1 MFYKVG
7 LKIYLLGDVMN
18 LTNTMSPQLFLYEK
32 IKPFGLPI
40 AILMLMVMM
49 VIPLPSILLDIFFT
63 TNILLSLLILMVAL
77 HTFRPLDF
85 SSFPT
90 VLLFATIL
98 RLGLNVASTR
108 IVLSAGHTGPDAAGK
123 VIEAFGEFVIAG
135 NYVVGIF
142 VFAILIIINL
152 VVITKGA
159 GRVSEVSARFTLD
172 AMPGKQ
178 MAIDADLNAGL
189 LTSEEAK
196 QRRDDVAKEADFY
209 GSMDGA
215 SKFVK
220 GDAVAGILILLI
232 NIIGGLIIGIAQH
245 DLPASVAAE
254 NYIILSVG
262 DGLVAQIP
270 SLLLAIATAI
280 IVTRVST
287 SQDLSQQIGSQI
299 GMKQA
304 WLPSAGVL
312 FLLGLIP
319 GMPNVLFLI
328 ASGLTF
334 FIWWRIKQKEDE
346 NNDGSDNINE
356 NGETV
361 VKEEK
366 DDDNSINLSEIADN
380 SAISM
385 QLGYGLIQM
394 VDDENDGP
402 LIARITGVRKQ
413 ISKELGFII
422 PPVRIRD
429 DLSLDANH
437 YRIRIGQEIVAED
450 KVFPQL
456 ILAIPGESAQ
466 TKIEGTDVKD
476 PSFGMEAT
484 WIERHQQ
491 AKAENLGYMVVEPE
505 SVIATHLNQVLSSQ
519 ANELLGQDDVQALL
533 DNLSKT
539 SPQLVSST
547 VPKLIPLNILTSVLK
562 LLLAERMPIS
572 DLRRILEVLASQNHK
587 NNSPLDIAESVRP
600 AISGLLIQQIAP
612 LNSPLPVITFSAE
625 LEQMIVNIAKQTGA
639 NGLIL
644 EASLIQKIVTAVNS
658 VMEKMQNENRKA
670 VMITAPVIRRD
681 LSHMLRQHIPNLDV
695 LSFTELPDN
704 KKIEVIANIGSEEQN
719 NN

>member
-1 MFYKVG
+1 
-7 LKIYLLGDVMN
+7 MN
-18 LTNTMSPQLFLYEK
+18 LTNTMSPQIFLYEK
-32 IKPFGLPI
+32 IKPFGLPL

-49 VIPLPSILLDIFFT
+49 VIPLPSVLLDIFFT
-63 TNILLSLLILMVAL
+63 TNILLSLLILMVSL

-108 IVLSAGHTGPDAAGK
+108 IVLSEGHTGPDAAGK

-189 LTSEEAK
+189 LTAEEAK
-196 QRRDDVAKEADFY
+196 QRREDISKEADFY

-220 GDAVAGILILLI
+220 GDAIAGILILLI

-245 DLPASVAAE
+245 DLPVSTAAE

-287 SQDLSQQIGSQI
+287 SQDLSEQIGSQI
-299 GMKQA
+299 GIKQA
-304 WLPSAGVL
+304 WLPSGGVL

-319 GMPNVLFLI
+319 GMPNMLFLT

-334 FIWWRIKQKEDE
+334 FIWWKIKQKDQNPNEE
-346 NNDGSDNINE
+346 NNILYNNSNIDSDGS
-356 NGETV
+356 
-361 VKEEK
+361 KK
-366 DDDNSINLSEIADN
+366 DDDNSIDLSEVADN

-402 LIARITGVRKQ
+402 LIGRITGVRKQ
-413 ISKELGFII
+413 ISKDLGFII

-429 DLSLDANH
+429 DLALEANH

-456 ILAIPGESAQ
+456 LLAIPGESAQ

-491 AKAENLGYMVVEPE
+491 ARAENLGYMVVEPD
-505 SVIATHLNQVLSSQ
+505 SVIATHLNQILSSQ
-519 ANELLGQDDVQALL
+519 ASELLGQDDVQALL

-547 VPKLIPLNILTSVLK
+547 VPKLIPLNIITSVLK
-562 LLLAERMPIS
+562 SLLAERMPIS
-572 DLRRILEVLASQNHK
+572 DLRRILEVLASQNNK
-587 NNSPLDIAESVRP
+587 NASPIDIAETVRP

-625 LEQMIVNIAKQTGA
+625 LEQMIVNIAKQTGE

-644 EASLIQKIVTAVNS
+644 EANLIQKIVTAINS

-681 LSHMLRQHIPNLDV
+681 LSHMLRQHIPSLDV

-704 KKIEVIANIGSEEQN
+704 KKIEVVANIGSEEQN
-719 NN
+719 KN

>member
-1 MFYKVG
+1 
-7 LKIYLLGDVMN
+7 MN
-18 LTNTMSPQLFLYEK
+18 LTSTLGGQFFILEK
-32 IKPFGLPI
+32 LKPFGLPL

-49 VIPLPSILLDIFFT
+49 VIPLPAFLLDIFFT
-63 TNILLSLLILMVAL
+63 TNILLSLLILMVSL

-108 IVLSAGHTGPDAAGK
+108 IVLSSGHTGSDAAGK

-196 QRRDDVAKEADFY
+196 QRRDDIAKEADFY

-220 GDAVAGILILLI
+220 GDAIAGILILLI

-245 DLPASVAAE
+245 NLPVSTAAE

-287 SQDLSQQIGSQI
+287 SQDLSKQIGTQI
-299 GMKQA
+299 GIKQA

-312 FLLGLIP
+312 FLLGIIP
-319 GMPNVLFLI
+319 GMPNLLFLT
-328 ASGLTF
+328 ASALTF
-334 FIWWRIKQKEDE
+334 FIWWTIKKQAESSGE
-346 NNDGSDNINE
+346 INDKS
-356 NGETV
+356 
-361 VKEEK
+361 VKENDEDK
-366 DDDNSINLSEIADN
+366 LDNTDDDNTLSLSEIADN

-385 QLGYGLIQM
+385 QLGYGLIQL

-413 ISKELGFII
+413 ISKDLGFII
-422 PPVRIRD
+422 PQVRIRD
-429 DLSLDANH
+429 DLSLEANH

-450 KVFPQL
+450 KIFPQL
-456 ILAIPGESAQ
+456 LLAIPGDSAQ

-476 PSFGMEAT
+476 PSFNMDAT
-484 WIERHQQ
+484 WIEPHQQ
-491 AKAENLGYMVVEPE
+491 ARAENLGYMVVEPE
-505 SVIATHLNQVLSSQ
+505 AVIATHLNQILSKQ
-519 ANELLGQDDVQALL
+519 AADLLGQDDVQALL

-547 VPKLIPLNILTSVLK
+547 VPKLVPLNILTSILK
-562 LLLAERMPIS
+562 LLLIEKMPIS
-572 DLRRILEVLASQNHK
+572 DLKRILEVLASLNVK
-587 NNSPLDIAESVRP
+587 TMSPIELAEAIRP
-600 AISGLLIQQIAP
+600 TISSLLIQQIAP
-612 LNSPLPVITFSAE
+612 LNNALPIITFSAE

-644 EASLIQKIVTAVNS
+644 EGSLIQKIVSSINS
-658 VMEKMQNENRKA
+658 VMEKMQTENRKA

-681 LSHMLRQHIPNLDV
+681 LSQMLRQHIPTLDI

-704 KKIEVIANIGSEEQN
+704 KKIEVVANIGSDEESN
-719 NN
+719 N

>member
-1 MFYKVG
+1 
-7 LKIYLLGDVMN
+7 MN
-18 LTNTMSPQLFLYEK
+18 LTNTLASQISLPEK
-32 IKPFGLPI
+32 LKPFGLPI
-40 AILMLMVMM
+40 AVLMLMVMM
-49 VIPLPSILLDIFFT
+49 VIPLPAFLLDIFFT
-63 TNILLSLLILMVAL
+63 TNILLSLLILMVSI

-108 IVLSAGHTGPDAAGK
+108 IVLSEGHTGPDAAGK

-189 LTSEEAK
+189 LTSEDAK
-196 QRRDDVAKEADFY
+196 QRREDIAKEADFY

-220 GDAVAGILILLI
+220 GDAIAGILILLI

-245 DLPASVAAE
+245 NLPVSTAAE

-287 SQDLSQQIGSQI
+287 SQDLSKQIGSQI
-299 GMKQA
+299 GVKQA
-304 WLPSAGVL
+304 WLPSACVL

-319 GMPNVLFLI
+319 GMPNTLFLLG
-328 ASGLTF
+328 SFLTF
-334 FIWWRIKQKEDE
+334 SVWWIIRRKNEETEDKITLS
-346 NNDGSDNINE
+346 NDNQD
-356 NGETV
+356 V
-361 VKEEK
+361 DDKK
-366 DDDNSINLSEIADN
+366 DDNSISLSDIADN

-385 QLGYGLIQM
+385 QLGYGLIQL

-422 PPVRIRD
+422 PQVRIRD
-429 DLSLDANH
+429 DLTLEANH

-450 KVFPQL
+450 KIFPQL
-456 ILAIPGESAQ
+456 LLAIPGDSAQ

-476 PSFGMEAT
+476 PSFNMDAT
-484 WIERHQQ
+484 WIEPHQQ
-491 AKAENLGYMVVEPE
+491 ARAENLGYMVVEPE
-505 SVIATHLNQVLSSQ
+505 AVIATHLNQILSKQ
-519 ANELLGQDDVQALL
+519 AAELLGQDDVQALL
-533 DNLSKT
+533 DNLSKS

-547 VPKLIPLNILTSVLK
+547 VPKLISLNILTSILK
-562 LLLAERMPIS
+562 SLLAEKMPIS
-572 DLRRILEVLASQNHK
+572 DLKRILEVLASQNVK
-587 NNSPLDIAESVRP
+587 NMSPIELAEAVRP
-600 AISGLLIQQIAP
+600 TISGLLIQQIAP
-612 LNSPLPVITFSAE
+612 LNSPLPIITFSAE

-644 EASLIQKIVTAVNS
+644 EANLIQKIVTAINNVI
-658 VMEKMQNENRKA
+658 EKLQSENRKA

-681 LSHMLRQHIPNLDV
+681 LSHMLRQHIPTLDV

-704 KKIEVIANIGSEEQN
+704 KKIEVVANIGSDEEN
-719 NN
+719 KN

>member
-1 MFYKVG
+1 
-7 LKIYLLGDVMN
+7 MN
-18 LTNTMSPQLFLYEK
+18 LTNTLSKDFFLPGK
-32 IKPFGLPI
+32 LKPFGLPI

-49 VIPLPSILLDIFFT
+49 VIPLPSILLDVFFT
-63 TNILLSLLILMVAL
+63 TNILLSLLILMVSI

-108 IVLSAGHTGPDAAGK
+108 IVLSAGHTGPDAAGR

-196 QRRDDVAKEADFY
+196 QRRDDIAKEADFY

-220 GDAVAGILILLI
+220 GDAIAGILILLI

-245 DLPASVAAE
+245 DLPVSTAAE

-287 SQDLSQQIGSQI
+287 SQDLSKQIGSQI
-299 GMKQA
+299 GVKQA
-304 WLPSAGVL
+304 WLPSAAVL

-319 GMPNVLFLI
+319 GMPNSLFLI
-328 ASGLTF
+328 ASGVTF
-334 FIWWRIKQKEDE
+334 FIWWIIRKNSQISIDTKNIDNESNDGQEINNEKDE
-346 NNDGSDNINE
+346 NLISLSD
-356 NGETV
+356 
-361 VKEEK
+361 
-366 DDDNSINLSEIADN
+366 IADN

-385 QLGYGLIQM
+385 QLGYGLIQL

-422 PPVRIRD
+422 PQVRIRD
-429 DLSLDANH
+429 DLSLEANH

-450 KVFPQL
+450 KIFPQL
-456 ILAIPGESAQ
+456 LLAIPGDSAQ

-476 PSFGMEAT
+476 PSFNMDAT
-484 WIERHQQ
+484 WIEPHQQ
-491 AKAENLGYMVVEPE
+491 ARAENLGYMVVEPE
-505 SVIATHLNQVLSSQ
+505 AVIATHLNQILSKQS
-519 ANELLGQDDVQALL
+519 AELLGQDDVQELL

-539 SPQLVSST
+539 SPQLVTST
-547 VPKLIPLNILTSVLK
+547 VPKLIPLNVLTSVLK
-562 LLLAERMPIS
+562 SLLLEKMPIS
-572 DLRRILEVLASQNHK
+572 DLKRILEVLASQNIK
-587 NNSPLDIAESVRP
+587 NMSPIELAETVRP
-600 AISGLLIQQIAP
+600 SISGLLIQQIAP
-612 LNSPLPVITFSAE
+612 LNSPLPVITFSAD

-644 EASLIQKIVTAVNS
+644 EASLIQKIVSAINN
-658 VMEKMQNENRKA
+658 VMEKMQSENRKA
-670 VMITAPVIRRD
+670 VMITAPIIRRD
-681 LSHMLRQHIPNLDV
+681 LSHMLRQHIPMLDV

-704 KKIEVIANIGSEEQN
+704 KKIEVVANIGSEEEN

>member
-1 MFYKVG
+1 
-7 LKIYLLGDVMN
+7 MN
-18 LTNTMSPQLFLYEK
+18 LTSTLGGQFFILEK
-32 IKPFGLPI
+32 LKPFGLPL

-49 VIPLPSILLDIFFT
+49 VIPLPAFLLDVFFT
-63 TNILLSLLILMVAL
+63 TNILLSLLILMVSL

-108 IVLSAGHTGPDAAGK
+108 IVLSSGHTGSDAAGK

-196 QRRDDVAKEADFY
+196 QRRDDIAKEADFY

-220 GDAVAGILILLI
+220 GDAIAGILILLI

-245 DLPASVAAE
+245 NLPVSTAAE

-287 SQDLSQQIGSQI
+287 SQDLSKQIGSQI
-299 GMKQA
+299 GIKQA

-312 FLLGLIP
+312 FLLGIIP
-319 GMPNVLFLI
+319 GMPNLLFLT
-328 ASGLTF
+328 ASALTF
-334 FIWWRIKQKEDE
+334 FIWWTIKKQMESSGE
-346 NNDGSDNINE
+346 VNDKS
-356 NGETV
+356 
-361 VKEEK
+361 VKENDEDK
-366 DDDNSINLSEIADN
+366 LDNTDDDNTLSLSEIADN

-385 QLGYGLIQM
+385 QLGYGLIQL

-413 ISKELGFII
+413 ISKDLGFII
-422 PPVRIRD
+422 PQVRIRD
-429 DLSLDANH
+429 DLSLEANH

-450 KVFPQL
+450 KIFPQL
-456 ILAIPGESAQ
+456 LLAIPGDSAQ

-476 PSFGMEAT
+476 PSFNMDAT
-484 WIERHQQ
+484 WIEPHQQ
-491 AKAENLGYMVVEPE
+491 ARAENLGYMVVEPE
-505 SVIATHLNQVLSSQ
+505 AVIATHLNQILSKQ
-519 ANELLGQDDVQALL
+519 AADLLGQDDVQALL

-547 VPKLIPLNILTSVLK
+547 VPKLVPLNILTSILK
-562 LLLAERMPIS
+562 LLLIEKMPIS
-572 DLRRILEVLASQNHK
+572 DLKRILEVLASLNVK
-587 NNSPLDIAESVRP
+587 TMSPIELAEAIRP
-600 AISGLLIQQIAP
+600 TISSLLIQQIAP
-612 LNSPLPVITFSAE
+612 LNNALPIITFSAE

-644 EASLIQKIVTAVNS
+644 EGSLIQKIVSGINS
-658 VMEKMQNENRKA
+658 VMEKMQTENRKA

-681 LSHMLRQHIPNLDV
+681 LSQMLRQHIPTLDI

-704 KKIEVIANIGSEEQN
+704 KKIEVVANIGSDEESN
-719 NN
+719 N

>member
-1 MFYKVG
+1 
-7 LKIYLLGDVMN
+7 MN
-18 LTNTMSPQLFLYEK
+18 LTSTLGGQFFILEK
-32 IKPFGLPI
+32 LKPFGLPL

-49 VIPLPSILLDIFFT
+49 VIPLPAFLLDVFFT
-63 TNILLSLLILMVAL
+63 TNILLSLLILMVSL

-108 IVLSAGHTGPDAAGK
+108 IVLSSGHTGSDAAGK

-196 QRRDDVAKEADFY
+196 QRRDDIAKEADFY

-220 GDAVAGILILLI
+220 GDAIAGILILLI

-245 DLPASVAAE
+245 NLPVSTAAE

-287 SQDLSQQIGSQI
+287 SQDLSKQIGTQI
-299 GMKQA
+299 GIKQA

-312 FLLGLIP
+312 FLLGIIP
-319 GMPNVLFLI
+319 GMPNLLFLT
-328 ASGLTF
+328 ASALTF
-334 FIWWRIKQKEDE
+334 FIWWTIKKQAESSGE
-346 NNDGSDNINE
+346 INDKS
-356 NGETV
+356 
-361 VKEEK
+361 VKENDEDK
-366 DDDNSINLSEIADN
+366 LDNTDDDNALSLSEIADN

-385 QLGYGLIQM
+385 QLGYGLIQL

-413 ISKELGFII
+413 ISKDLGFII
-422 PPVRIRD
+422 PQVRIRD
-429 DLSLDANH
+429 DLSLEANH

-450 KVFPQL
+450 KIFPQL
-456 ILAIPGESAQ
+456 LLAIPGDSAQ

-476 PSFGMEAT
+476 PSFNMDAT
-484 WIERHQQ
+484 WIEPHQQ
-491 AKAENLGYMVVEPE
+491 ARAENLGYMVVEPE
-505 SVIATHLNQVLSSQ
+505 AVIATHLNQILSKQ
-519 ANELLGQDDVQALL
+519 AADLLGQDDVQALL

-547 VPKLIPLNILTSVLK
+547 VPKLVPLNILTSILK
-562 LLLAERMPIS
+562 LLLIEKMPIS
-572 DLRRILEVLASQNHK
+572 DLKRILEVLASLNVK
-587 NNSPLDIAESVRP
+587 TMSPIELAEAIRP
-600 AISGLLIQQIAP
+600 TVSSLLIQQIAP
-612 LNSPLPVITFSAE
+612 LNNALPIITFSAE

-644 EASLIQKIVTAVNS
+644 EGSLIQKIVSGINS
-658 VMEKMQNENRKA
+658 VMEKMQTENRKA

-681 LSHMLRQHIPNLDV
+681 LSQMLRQHIPTLDI

-704 KKIEVIANIGSEEQN
+704 KKIEVVANIGSDEESN
-719 NN
+719 N

>member
-1 MFYKVG
+1 
-7 LKIYLLGDVMN
+7 MN
-18 LTNTMSPQLFLYEK
+18 LTSTLSGQFFLLEK
-32 IKPFGLPI
+32 LKPFGLPL

-49 VIPLPSILLDIFFT
+49 VIPLPAILLDIFFT
-63 TNILLSLLILMVAL
+63 TNILLSLLILMVSL

-108 IVLSAGHTGPDAAGK
+108 IVLSAGHTGPDAAGR

-196 QRRDDVAKEADFY
+196 QRRDDIAKEADFY

-220 GDAVAGILILLI
+220 GDAIAGILILLI

-245 DLPASVAAE
+245 DLPVSTAAE

-287 SQDLSQQIGSQI
+287 SQDLSKQIGSQI
-299 GMKQA
+299 GIKQA
-304 WLPSAGVL
+304 WLPSAAVL
-312 FLLGLIP
+312 FLLGIIP
-319 GMPNVLFLI
+319 GMPNYLFLI
-328 ASGLTF
+328 ASGLTL
-334 FIWWRIKQKEDE
+334 FIWWRIKQQNDKLINSSEVENPSGNEENLENTKDE
-346 NNDGSDNINE
+346 NSISLSD
-356 NGETV
+356 
-361 VKEEK
+361 
-366 DDDNSINLSEIADN
+366 IADN

-385 QLGYGLIQM
+385 QLGYGLIQL

-422 PPVRIRD
+422 PQVRIRD
-429 DLSLDANH
+429 DLSLEANH

-450 KVFPQL
+450 KIFPQL
-456 ILAIPGESAQ
+456 LLAIPGDSAQ

-476 PSFGMEAT
+476 PSFNMDAT
-484 WIERHQQ
+484 WIEPHQQ
-491 AKAENLGYMVVEPE
+491 ARAENLGYMVVEPE
-505 SVIATHLNQVLSSQ
+505 AVIATHLNQVLAKQ
-519 ANELLGQDDVQALL
+519 ASELLGQDDVQALL
-533 DNLSKT
+533 DNLSQT
-539 SPQLVSST
+539 SPQLVASS
-547 VPKLIPLNILTSVLK
+547 VPKVIPLNILTSILK
-562 LLLAERMPIS
+562 SLLAEKMPIS
-572 DLRRILEVLASQNHK
+572 DLKRILEMLTTQNIKNTSPIELA
-587 NNSPLDIAESVRP
+587 VY
-600 AISGLLIQQIAP
+600 
-612 LNSPLPVITFSAE
+612 
-625 LEQMIVNIAKQTGA
+625 
-639 NGLIL
+639 
-644 EASLIQKIVTAVNS
+644 
-658 VMEKMQNENRKA
+658 
-670 VMITAPVIRRD
+670 
-681 LSHMLRQHIPNLDV
+681 
-695 LSFTELPDN
+695 
-704 KKIEVIANIGSEEQN
+704 
-719 NN
+719 

>member
-1 MFYKVG
+1 
-7 LKIYLLGDVMN
+7 MN
-18 LTNTMSPQLFLYEK
+18 LTSTLGGQFFILEK
-32 IKPFGLPI
+32 LKPFGLPL

-49 VIPLPSILLDIFFT
+49 VIPLPAFLLDVFFT
-63 TNILLSLLILMVAL
+63 TNILLSLLILMVSL

-108 IVLSAGHTGPDAAGK
+108 IVLSSGHTGSDAAGK

-196 QRRDDVAKEADFY
+196 QRRDDIAKEADFY

-220 GDAVAGILILLI
+220 GDAIAGILILLI

-245 DLPASVAAE
+245 NLPVSTAAE

-287 SQDLSQQIGSQI
+287 SQDLSKQIGTQI
-299 GMKQA
+299 GIKQA

-312 FLLGLIP
+312 FLLGIIP
-319 GMPNVLFLI
+319 GMPNLLFLT
-328 ASGLTF
+328 ASALTF
-334 FIWWRIKQKEDE
+334 FIWWTIKKQAESSGE
-346 NNDGSDNINE
+346 INDKS
-356 NGETV
+356 
-361 VKEEK
+361 VKENDEDK
-366 DDDNSINLSEIADN
+366 LDNTDDDNTLSLSEIADN

-385 QLGYGLIQM
+385 QLGYGLIQL

-413 ISKELGFII
+413 ISKDLGFII
-422 PPVRIRD
+422 PQVRIRD
-429 DLSLDANH
+429 DLSLEANH

-450 KVFPQL
+450 KIFPQL
-456 ILAIPGESAQ
+456 LLAIPGDSAQ

-476 PSFGMEAT
+476 PSFNMDAT
-484 WIERHQQ
+484 WIEPHQQ
-491 AKAENLGYMVVEPE
+491 ARAENLGYMVVEPE
-505 SVIATHLNQVLSSQ
+505 AVIATHLNQILSKQ
-519 ANELLGQDDVQALL
+519 AADLLGQDDVQALL

-547 VPKLIPLNILTSVLK
+547 VPKLVPLNILTSILK
-562 LLLAERMPIS
+562 LLLIEKMPIS
-572 DLRRILEVLASQNHK
+572 DLKRILEVLASLNVK
-587 NNSPLDIAESVRP
+587 TMSPIELSEAIRP
-600 AISGLLIQQIAP
+600 TISSLLIQQIAP
-612 LNSPLPVITFSAE
+612 LNNALPIITFSAE

-644 EASLIQKIVTAVNS
+644 EGSLIQKIVSGINS
-658 VMEKMQNENRKA
+658 VMEKMQTENRKA

-681 LSHMLRQHIPNLDV
+681 LSQMLRQHIPTLDI

-704 KKIEVIANIGSEEQN
+704 KKIEVVANIGSDEESN
-719 NN
+719 N

>member
-1 MFYKVG
+1 
-7 LKIYLLGDVMN
+7 MN
-18 LTNTMSPQLFLYEK
+18 LTSTLSKDFFPFEK
-32 IKPFGLPI
+32 LKALGLPV
-40 AILMLMVMM
+40 AILMLMMMM
-49 VIPLPSILLDIFFT
+49 VVPLPAVLLDIFFT
-63 TNILLSLLILMVAL
+63 TNILLSLLILMVSL

-196 QRRDDVAKEADFY
+196 QRREDIAKEADFY

-220 GDAVAGILILLI
+220 GDAIAGILILLI

-245 DLPASVAAE
+245 DLPVSTAAE

-287 SQDLSQQIGSQI
+287 SQDLSKQIGSQI
-299 GMKQA
+299 GIKQA

-312 FLLGLIP
+312 FLLGIIP
-319 GMPNVLFLI
+319 GMPNFLFLI
-328 ASGLTF
+328 ASGLTL
-334 FIWWRIKQKEDE
+334 FIWWTIKKQSENSAVYNEMQGTSNDESDVDQEKDE
-346 NNDGSDNINE
+346 N
-356 NGETV
+356 
-361 VKEEK
+361 
-366 DDDNSINLSEIADN
+366 SISLSEIADN

-385 QLGYGLIQM
+385 QLGYGLIQL

-422 PPVRIRD
+422 PQVRIRD
-429 DLSLDANH
+429 DLSLEANH

-450 KVFPQL
+450 KIFPQL
-456 ILAIPGESAQ
+456 LLAIPGDSAQ
-466 TKIEGTDVKD
+466 TKIDGTDVKD
-476 PSFGMEAT
+476 PSFNMDAT
-484 WIERHQQ
+484 WIEPHQQ
-491 AKAENLGYMVVEPE
+491 ARAENLGYMVVEPE
-505 SVIATHLNQVLSSQ
+505 AVIATHLNQVLSKQSS
-519 ANELLGQDDVQALL
+519 ELLGQDDVQALL
-533 DNLSKT
+533 DNLSQS
-539 SPQLVSST
+539 SPQLVSSS
-547 VPKLIPLNILTSVLK
+547 VPKIIPLNVLTSILK
-562 LLLAERMPIS
+562 SLLAERMPIS
-572 DLRRILEVLASQNHK
+572 DLKRILEVLTTQNVKNAS
-587 NNSPLDIAESVRP
+587 PIELAESIRP

-612 LNSPLPVITFSAE
+612 LNSPLPIITFSAE

-644 EASLIQKIVTAVNS
+644 EASLIQKIVSAINE
-658 VMEKMQNENRKA
+658 VMEKMQSQNRNA

-681 LSHMLRQHIPNLDV
+681 LSHMLRQHIPSLNV
-695 LSFTELPDN
+695 LSFTELPDS
-704 KKIEVIANIGSEEQN
+704 KKIEVVANIGSEETK
-719 NN
+719 

>member
-1 MFYKVG
+1 
-7 LKIYLLGDVMN
+7 MN
-18 LTNTMSPQLFLYEK
+18 LTNTLSPHLYIYEK
-32 IKPFGLPI
+32 IKPFGLPV

-49 VIPLPSILLDIFFT
+49 VIPLPSVLLDIFFT

-123 VIEAFGEFVIAG
+123 VIQSFGEFVIAG

-196 QRRDDVAKEADFY
+196 ERREDISKEADFY

-245 DLPASVAAE
+245 DLPVSVAAE

-312 FLLGLIP
+312 LLLGMIP
-319 GMPNVLFLI
+319 GMPNLLFLL
-328 ASGLTF
+328 ASGITF
-334 FIWWRIKQKEDE
+334 FIWYRIKQKDE
-346 NNDGSDNINE
+346 DNIEDNDNLLE
-356 NGETV
+356 NSNSS
-361 VKEEK
+361 KSSDKSEK
-366 DDDNSINLSEIADN
+366 DDNEINLSDIADN

-394 VDDENDGP
+394 VDDENEGP

-429 DLSLDANH
+429 DLSLEANH

-456 ILAIPGESAQ
+456 VLAIPGDTAQ

-491 AKAENLGYMVVEPE
+491 ARAENLGYMVVEPE
-505 SVIATHLNQVLSSQ
+505 AVIATHLNQILSNQ
-519 ANELLGQDDVQALL
+519 ASSLLGQDDVQALL

-547 VPKLIPLNILTSVLK
+547 VPKLIPLNIITSVLK
-562 LLLAERMPIS
+562 LLLIERMPIS
-572 DLRRILEVLASQNHK
+572 DLKRILEILASQNHK
-587 NNSPLDIAESVRP
+587 NISPVDIAEAVRP

-612 LNSPLPVITFSAE
+612 LNSPLPIITFSAE
-625 LEQMIVNIAKQTGA
+625 LEQMIVNVAKQTGE

-644 EASLIQKIVTAVNS
+644 EASLIQKIVTAINTVS
-658 VMEKMQNENRKA
+658 EKMQNENRKA
-670 VMITAPVIRRD
+670 VMITAPVIRKD

-704 KKIEVIANIGSEEQN
+704 KKIEVVANIGSEDQN
-719 NN
+719 KN

>member
-1 MFYKVG
+1 
-7 LKIYLLGDVMN
+7 MN
-18 LTNTMSPQLFLYEK
+18 LTSTLSKDFFPFEK
-32 IKPFGLPI
+32 LKTLGLPV
-40 AILMLMVMM
+40 AILMLMMMM
-49 VIPLPSILLDIFFT
+49 VVPLPAVLLDIFFT
-63 TNILLSLLILMVAL
+63 TNILLSLLILMVSL

-196 QRRDDVAKEADFY
+196 QRREDIAKEADFY

-220 GDAVAGILILLI
+220 GDAIAGILILLI

-245 DLPASVAAE
+245 DLPVSTAAE

-287 SQDLSQQIGSQI
+287 SQDLSKQIGSQI
-299 GMKQA
+299 GIKQA

-312 FLLGLIP
+312 FLLGIIP
-319 GMPNVLFLI
+319 GMPNFLFLI
-328 ASGLTF
+328 ASGLTL
-334 FIWWRIKQKEDE
+334 FIWWTIKKQSENSAVYNEMQGTSNDESDVDQEKDE
-346 NNDGSDNINE
+346 N
-356 NGETV
+356 
-361 VKEEK
+361 
-366 DDDNSINLSEIADN
+366 SISLSEIADN

-385 QLGYGLIQM
+385 QLGYGLIQL

-422 PPVRIRD
+422 PQVRIRD
-429 DLSLDANH
+429 DLSLEANH

-450 KVFPQL
+450 KIFPQL
-456 ILAIPGESAQ
+456 LLAIPGDSAQ
-466 TKIEGTDVKD
+466 TKIDGTDVKD
-476 PSFGMEAT
+476 PSFNMDAT
-484 WIERHQQ
+484 WIEPHQQ
-491 AKAENLGYMVVEPE
+491 ARAENLGYMVVEPE
-505 SVIATHLNQVLSSQ
+505 AVIATHLNQVLSKQSS
-519 ANELLGQDDVQALL
+519 ELLGQDDVQALL
-533 DNLSKT
+533 DNLSQS
-539 SPQLVSST
+539 SPQLVSSS
-547 VPKLIPLNILTSVLK
+547 VPKIIPLNVLTSILK
-562 LLLAERMPIS
+562 SLLAERMPIS
-572 DLRRILEVLASQNHK
+572 DLKRILEVLTTQNVKNAS
-587 NNSPLDIAESVRP
+587 PIELAESIRP
-600 AISGLLIQQIAP
+600 TISGLLIQQIAP
-612 LNSPLPVITFSAE
+612 LNSPLPIITFSAE

-644 EASLIQKIVTAVNS
+644 EASLIQKIVSAINE
-658 VMEKMQNENRKA
+658 VMEKMQSQNRNA

-681 LSHMLRQHIPNLDV
+681 LSHMLRQHIPSLNV
-695 LSFTELPDN
+695 LSFTELPDS
-704 KKIEVIANIGSEEQN
+704 KKIEVVANIGSEETSN
-719 NN
+719 N

>member
-1 MFYKVG
+1 
-7 LKIYLLGDVMN
+7 MN
-18 LTNTMSPQLFLYEK
+18 LTSTLGGQFFILEK
-32 IKPFGLPI
+32 LKPFGLPL

-49 VIPLPSILLDIFFT
+49 VIPLPAFLLDVFFT
-63 TNILLSLLILMVAL
+63 TNILLSLLILMVSL

-108 IVLSAGHTGPDAAGK
+108 IVLSSGHTGSDAAGK

-196 QRRDDVAKEADFY
+196 QRRDDIAKEADFY

-220 GDAVAGILILLI
+220 GDAIAGILILLI

-245 DLPASVAAE
+245 NLPVSTAAE

-287 SQDLSQQIGSQI
+287 SQDLSKQIGTQI
-299 GMKQA
+299 GIKQA

-312 FLLGLIP
+312 FLLGIIP
-319 GMPNVLFLI
+319 GMPNLLFLT
-328 ASGLTF
+328 ASALTF
-334 FIWWRIKQKEDE
+334 FIWWTIKKQGESSGE
-346 NNDGSDNINE
+346 INDKS
-356 NGETV
+356 
-361 VKEEK
+361 VKENDEDK
-366 DDDNSINLSEIADN
+366 LDNTDDDNALSLSEIADN

-385 QLGYGLIQM
+385 QLGYGLIQL

-413 ISKELGFII
+413 ISKDLGFII
-422 PPVRIRD
+422 PQVRIRD
-429 DLSLDANH
+429 DLSLEANH

-450 KVFPQL
+450 KIFPQL
-456 ILAIPGESAQ
+456 LLAIPGDSAQ

-476 PSFGMEAT
+476 PSFNMDAT
-484 WIERHQQ
+484 WIEPHQQ
-491 AKAENLGYMVVEPE
+491 ARAENLGYMVVEPE
-505 SVIATHLNQVLSSQ
+505 AVIATHLNQILSKQ
-519 ANELLGQDDVQALL
+519 AADLLGQDDVQALL

-547 VPKLIPLNILTSVLK
+547 VPKLVPLNILTSILK
-562 LLLAERMPIS
+562 LLLIENMPIS
-572 DLRRILEVLASQNHK
+572 DLKRILEVLSSLNVK
-587 NNSPLDIAESVRP
+587 TMSPIELAEAIRP
-600 AISGLLIQQIAP
+600 TVSSLLIQQIAP
-612 LNSPLPVITFSAE
+612 LNNALPIITFSAE

-644 EASLIQKIVTAVNS
+644 EGSLIQKIVSGINS
-658 VMEKMQNENRKA
+658 VMEKMQTENRKA

-681 LSHMLRQHIPNLDV
+681 LSQMLRQHIPTLDI

-704 KKIEVIANIGSEEQN
+704 KKIEVVANIGSDEESN
-719 NN
+719 N

>member
-1 MFYKVG
+1 
-7 LKIYLLGDVMN
+7 MN
-18 LTNTMSPQLFLYEK
+18 LTSTLSKDFFPFEK
-32 IKPFGLPI
+32 LKALGLPV
-40 AILMLMVMM
+40 AILMLMMMM
-49 VIPLPSILLDIFFT
+49 VVPLPAVLLDIFFT
-63 TNILLSLLILMVAL
+63 TNILLSLLILMVSL

-196 QRRDDVAKEADFY
+196 QRREDIAKEADFY

-220 GDAVAGILILLI
+220 GDAIAGILILLI

-245 DLPASVAAE
+245 DLPVSTAAE

-287 SQDLSQQIGSQI
+287 SQDLSKQIGSQI
-299 GMKQA
+299 GIKQA

-312 FLLGLIP
+312 FLLGIIP
-319 GMPNVLFLI
+319 GMPNFLFLI
-328 ASGLTF
+328 ASGLTL
-334 FIWWRIKQKEDE
+334 FIWWTIKKQSENSAVYNEMQGTSNDE
-346 NNDGSDNINE
+346 SD
-356 NGETV
+356 V
-361 VKEEK
+361 DQEK
-366 DDDNSINLSEIADN
+366 DANSISLSEIADN

-385 QLGYGLIQM
+385 QLGYGLIQL

-422 PPVRIRD
+422 PQVRIRD
-429 DLSLDANH
+429 DLSLEANH

-450 KVFPQL
+450 KIFPQL
-456 ILAIPGESAQ
+456 LLAIPGDSAQ
-466 TKIEGTDVKD
+466 TKIDGTDVKD
-476 PSFGMEAT
+476 PSFNMDAT
-484 WIERHQQ
+484 WIEPHQQ
-491 AKAENLGYMVVEPE
+491 ARAENLGYMVVEPE
-505 SVIATHLNQVLSSQ
+505 AVIATHLNQVLSKQSS
-519 ANELLGQDDVQALL
+519 ELLGQDDVQALL
-533 DNLSKT
+533 DNLSQS
-539 SPQLVSST
+539 SPQLVSSS
-547 VPKLIPLNILTSVLK
+547 VPKIIPLNVLTSILK
-562 LLLAERMPIS
+562 SLLAERMPIS
-572 DLRRILEVLASQNHK
+572 DLKRILEVLTTQNVKNAS
-587 NNSPLDIAESVRP
+587 PIELAESIRP
-600 AISGLLIQQIAP
+600 TISGLLIQQIAP
-612 LNSPLPVITFSAE
+612 LNSPLPIITFSAE

-644 EASLIQKIVTAVNS
+644 EASLIQKIVSAINE
-658 VMEKMQNENRKA
+658 VMEKMQSQNRNA

-681 LSHMLRQHIPNLDV
+681 LSHMLRQHIPSLNV
-695 LSFTELPDN
+695 LSFTELPDS
-704 KKIEVIANIGSEEQN
+704 KKIEVVANIGSEETSN
-719 NN
+719 N

>member
-1 MFYKVG
+1 
-7 LKIYLLGDVMN
+7 MN
-18 LTNTMSPQLFLYEK
+18 LTNTFGGPISLPEK
-32 IKPFGLPI
+32 IKPFGLPV

-49 VIPLPSILLDIFFT
+49 VIPLPSFLLDIFFT
-63 TNILLSLLILMVAL
+63 TNILLSLLILMVSI

-108 IVLSAGHTGPDAAGK
+108 IVLSEGHTGPDAAGK

-196 QRRDDVAKEADFY
+196 QRREDIAKEADFY

-220 GDAVAGILILLI
+220 GDAIAGILILLI

-245 DLPASVAAE
+245 NLPVSTAAE

-287 SQDLSQQIGSQI
+287 SQDLSKQIGSQI
-299 GMKQA
+299 GVKQA
-304 WLPSAGVL
+304 WLPSACVL

-319 GMPNVLFLI
+319 GMPNTLFLVG
-328 ASGLTF
+328 SGLTF
-334 FIWWRIKQKEDE
+334 FIWWMLQRKNESFDQDTSLADE
-346 NNDGSDNINE
+346 SIDADD
-356 NGETV
+356 
-361 VKEEK
+361 EK
-366 DDDNSINLSEIADN
+366 DNNSISLSEIADN
-380 SAISM
+380 SSISM
-385 QLGYGLIQM
+385 QLGYGLIQL
-394 VDDENDGP
+394 VDDENEGP

-413 ISKELGFII
+413 ISKELGFVI
-422 PPVRIRD
+422 PQVRIRD
-429 DLSLDANH
+429 DLTLEANH

-450 KVFPQL
+450 KIFPQL
-456 ILAIPGESAQ
+456 LLAIPGDSAQ

-476 PSFGMEAT
+476 PSFNMDAT
-484 WIERHQQ
+484 WIEPHQQ
-491 AKAENLGYMVVEPE
+491 ARAENLGYMVVEPE
-505 SVIATHLNQVLSSQ
+505 AVIATHLNQILSKQ
-519 ANELLGQDDVQALL
+519 ASELLGQDDVQALL

-547 VPKLIPLNILTSVLK
+547 VPKLISLSVLTSILK
-562 LLLAERMPIS
+562 SLLAEKMPIS
-572 DLRRILEVLASQNHK
+572 DLKRILEVLAGQNIK
-587 NNSPLDIAESVRP
+587 NMTPIELAEAVRP
-600 AISGLLIQQIAP
+600 TISGLLIQQIAP
-612 LNSPLPVITFSAE
+612 LNSPLPIITFSAE
-625 LEQMIVNIAKQTGA
+625 LEQMIVNIAKQTGP

-644 EASLIQKIVTAVNS
+644 EANLIQKIVNAINDVI
-658 VMEKMQNENRKA
+658 EKLQSENRKA

-704 KKIEVIANIGSEEQN
+704 KKIEVVANIGSDEQN
-719 NN
+719 KN

>member
-1 MFYKVG
+1 
-7 LKIYLLGDVMN
+7 MN
-18 LTNTMSPQLFLYEK
+18 LTNTFGGPISLPEK
-32 IKPFGLPI
+32 IKPFGLPV

-49 VIPLPSILLDIFFT
+49 VIPLPSFLLDIFFT
-63 TNILLSLLILMVAL
+63 TNILLSLLILMVSI

-196 QRRDDVAKEADFY
+196 QRREDIAKEADFY

-220 GDAVAGILILLI
+220 GDAIAGILILLI

-245 DLPASVAAE
+245 NLPVSTAAE

-287 SQDLSQQIGSQI
+287 SQDLSKQIGSQI
-299 GMKQA
+299 GVKQA
-304 WLPSAGVL
+304 WLPSACVL

-319 GMPNVLFLI
+319 GMPNTLFLLG
-328 ASGLTF
+328 SGLTF
-334 FIWWRIKQKEDE
+334 FIWWMLQRKNESFEQDTSLADE
-346 NNDGSDNINE
+346 NVDVDDQ
-356 NGETV
+356 
-361 VKEEK
+361 K
-366 DDDNSINLSEIADN
+366 DDNSISLSEIADN
-380 SAISM
+380 SSISM
-385 QLGYGLIQM
+385 QLGYGLIQL
-394 VDDENDGP
+394 VDDENEGP

-413 ISKELGFII
+413 ISKELGFVI
-422 PPVRIRD
+422 PQVRIRD
-429 DLSLDANH
+429 DLTLEANH

-450 KVFPQL
+450 KIFPQL
-456 ILAIPGESAQ
+456 LLAIPGDSAQ

-476 PSFGMEAT
+476 PSFNMDAT
-484 WIERHQQ
+484 WIEPHQQ
-491 AKAENLGYMVVEPE
+491 ARAENLGYMVVEPE
-505 SVIATHLNQVLSSQ
+505 AVIATHLNQILSKQ
-519 ANELLGQDDVQALL
+519 ASELLGQDDVQALL

-547 VPKLIPLNILTSVLK
+547 VPKLISLSVLTSILK
-562 LLLAERMPIS
+562 SLLAEKMPIS
-572 DLRRILEVLASQNHK
+572 DHKRILEVLAGQNIK
-587 NNSPLDIAESVRP
+587 NMTPVELAEAVRP
-600 AISGLLIQQIAP
+600 TISGLLIQQIAP
-612 LNSPLPVITFSAE
+612 LNSPLPIITFSAE
-625 LEQMIVNIAKQTGA
+625 LEQMIVNIAKQTGP

-644 EASLIQKIVTAVNS
+644 EANLIQKIVTAINDVI
-658 VMEKMQNENRKA
+658 EKLQSENRKA

-704 KKIEVIANIGSEEQN
+704 KKIEVVANIGSDEQTKN
-719 NN
+719 

>member
-1 MFYKVG
+1 
-7 LKIYLLGDVMN
+7 MN
-18 LTNTMSPQLFLYEK
+18 LTNTLGSEISILEK
-32 IKPFGLPI
+32 LKPIGLPI
-40 AILMLMVMM
+40 AVLALMVMM
-49 VIPLPSILLDIFFT
+49 VIPLPSFLLDIFFT
-63 TNILLSLLILMVAL
+63 TNILLSLLILMVSI

-196 QRRDDVAKEADFY
+196 QRREDIAKEADFY

-220 GDAVAGILILLI
+220 GDAIAGILILLI
-232 NIIGGLIIGIAQH
+232 NIIGGLIIGISQH
-245 DLPASVAAE
+245 NLPVSIAAE

-287 SQDLSQQIGSQI
+287 SQDLSKQIGSQI
-299 GMKQA
+299 GVKQA
-304 WLPSAGVL
+304 WLPSACVL

-319 GMPNVLFLI
+319 GMPNILFLLGS
-328 ASGLTF
+328 ALTF
-334 FIWWRIKQKEDE
+334 FVWYMLSRKNEKNDQNISTADQTEEI
-346 NNDGSDNINE
+346 NNDKDNNE
-356 NGETV
+356 I
-361 VKEEK
+361 
-366 DDDNSINLSEIADN
+366 SLSEIADN

-385 QLGYGLIQM
+385 QLGYGLIQL

-413 ISKELGFII
+413 ISKELGFVI
-422 PPVRIRD
+422 PQVRIRD
-429 DLSLDANH
+429 DLTLEANH

-450 KVFPQL
+450 KIFPQL
-456 ILAIPGESAQ
+456 LLAIPGDSAQ

-476 PSFGMEAT
+476 PSFNMDAT
-484 WIERHQQ
+484 WIEHHQQ
-491 AKAENLGYMVVEPE
+491 ARAENLGYMVVEPE
-505 SVIATHLNQVLSSQ
+505 AVMATHLNQILSKQ
-519 ANELLGQDDVQALL
+519 AAELLGQDDVQALL
-533 DNLSKT
+533 DNLSNS

-547 VPKLIPLNILTSVLK
+547 VPKLIPLNILTSILK
-562 LLLAERMPIS
+562 LLLAEKMPIS
-572 DLRRILEVLASQNHK
+572 DLKRILEVLASQNIK
-587 NNSPLDIAESVRP
+587 NMSTIELAEAVRP
-600 AISGLLIQQIAP
+600 TISGLLIQQIAP
-612 LNSPLPVITFSAE
+612 LNSPLPIITFSAE

-644 EASLIQKIVTAVNS
+644 EANLIQKIVTAINNVI
-658 VMEKMQNENRKA
+658 EKLQSENRKV

-681 LSHMLRQHIPNLDV
+681 LSHMLRQHIPTLDV

-704 KKIEVIANIGSEEQN
+704 KKIEVVANIGSDEETKN
-719 NN
+719 

>member
-1 MFYKVG
+1 
-7 LKIYLLGDVMN
+7 MN
-18 LTNTMSPQLFLYEK
+18 LTNTFGGPISLPEK
-32 IKPFGLPI
+32 IKPFGLPV

-49 VIPLPSILLDIFFT
+49 VIPLPSFLLDIFFT
-63 TNILLSLLILMVAL
+63 TNILLSLLILMVSI

-196 QRRDDVAKEADFY
+196 QRREDIAKEADFY

-220 GDAVAGILILLI
+220 GDAIAGILILLI

-245 DLPASVAAE
+245 NLPVSTAAE

-287 SQDLSQQIGSQI
+287 SQDLSKQIGSQI
-299 GMKQA
+299 GVKQA
-304 WLPSAGVL
+304 WLPSACVL

-319 GMPNVLFLI
+319 GMPNTLFLLG
-328 ASGLTF
+328 SGLTF
-334 FIWWRIKQKEDE
+334 FIWWMLQRKNESFNEDTTLADE
-346 NNDGSDNINE
+346 NVDADN
-356 NGETV
+356 
-361 VKEEK
+361 KK
-366 DDDNSINLSEIADN
+366 DDNSISLSEIADN
-380 SAISM
+380 SSISM
-385 QLGYGLIQM
+385 QLGYGLIQL
-394 VDDENDGP
+394 VDDENEGP

-413 ISKELGFII
+413 ISKELGFVV
-422 PPVRIRD
+422 PQVRIRD
-429 DLSLDANH
+429 DLTLEANH

-450 KVFPQL
+450 KIFPQL
-456 ILAIPGESAQ
+456 LLAIPSDSAQ

-476 PSFGMEAT
+476 PSFNMDAT
-484 WIERHQQ
+484 WIEPHQQ
-491 AKAENLGYMVVEPE
+491 ARAENLGYMVVEPE
-505 SVIATHLNQVLSSQ
+505 AVIATHLNQILSKQ
-519 ANELLGQDDVQALL
+519 ASELLGQDDVQALL

-547 VPKLIPLNILTSVLK
+547 VPKLISLSVLTSILK
-562 LLLAERMPIS
+562 SLLAEKMPIS
-572 DLRRILEVLASQNHK
+572 DLKRILEVLAGQNIK
-587 NNSPLDIAESVRP
+587 NMTPIELAEAVRP
-600 AISGLLIQQIAP
+600 TISGLLIQQIAP
-612 LNSPLPVITFSAE
+612 LNSPLPIITFSAE
-625 LEQMIVNIAKQTGA
+625 LEQMIVNIAKQTGP

-644 EASLIQKIVTAVNS
+644 EANLIQKIVNAINDVI
-658 VMEKMQNENRKA
+658 EKLQSENRKA

-704 KKIEVIANIGSEEQN
+704 KKIEVVANIGSDEQN
-719 NN
+719 KN

>member
-1 MFYKVG
+1 
-7 LKIYLLGDVMN
+7 MN
-18 LTNTMSPQLFLYEK
+18 LTSTLSKDFFPFEK
-32 IKPFGLPI
+32 LKALGLPV
-40 AILMLMVMM
+40 AILMLMMMM
-49 VIPLPSILLDIFFT
+49 VVPLPAVLLDIFFT
-63 TNILLSLLILMVAL
+63 TNILLSLLILMVSL

-196 QRRDDVAKEADFY
+196 QRREDIAKEADFY

-220 GDAVAGILILLI
+220 GDAIAGILILLI

-245 DLPASVAAE
+245 DLPVSTAAE

-287 SQDLSQQIGSQI
+287 SQDLSKQIGSQI
-299 GMKQA
+299 GIKQA

-312 FLLGLIP
+312 FLLGIIP
-319 GMPNVLFLI
+319 GMPNFLFLI
-328 ASGLTF
+328 ASGLTL
-334 FIWWRIKQKEDE
+334 FIWWTIKKQGENSAVYNEMQGTSNDESNVDQEKDE
-346 NNDGSDNINE
+346 N
-356 NGETV
+356 
-361 VKEEK
+361 
-366 DDDNSINLSEIADN
+366 SISLSEIADN

-385 QLGYGLIQM
+385 QLGYGLIQL

-422 PPVRIRD
+422 PQVRIRD
-429 DLSLDANH
+429 DLSLEANH

-450 KVFPQL
+450 KIFPQL
-456 ILAIPGESAQ
+456 LLAIPGDSAQ
-466 TKIEGTDVKD
+466 TKIDGTDVKD
-476 PSFGMEAT
+476 PSFNMDAT
-484 WIERHQQ
+484 WIEPHQQ
-491 AKAENLGYMVVEPE
+491 ARAENLGYMVVEPE
-505 SVIATHLNQVLSSQ
+505 AVIATHLNQVLSKQSS
-519 ANELLGQDDVQALL
+519 ELLGQDDVQALL
-533 DNLSKT
+533 DNLSQS
-539 SPQLVSST
+539 SPQLVSSS
-547 VPKLIPLNILTSVLK
+547 VPKIIPLNVLTSILK
-562 LLLAERMPIS
+562 SLLAERMPIS
-572 DLRRILEVLASQNHK
+572 DLKRILEVLTTQNVKNAS
-587 NNSPLDIAESVRP
+587 PIELAESIRP
-600 AISGLLIQQIAP
+600 TISGLLIQQIAP
-612 LNSPLPVITFSAE
+612 LNSPLPIITFSAE

-644 EASLIQKIVTAVNS
+644 EASLIQKIVSAINE
-658 VMEKMQNENRKA
+658 VMEKMQSQNRNA

-681 LSHMLRQHIPNLDV
+681 LSHMLRQHIPSLNV
-695 LSFTELPDN
+695 LSFTELPDS
-704 KKIEVIANIGSEEQN
+704 KKIEVVANIGSEETSN
-719 NN
+719 N

>member
-1 MFYKVG
+1 
-7 LKIYLLGDVMN
+7 MN
-18 LTNTMSPQLFLYEK
+18 LTSTMSPQIFLYEK
-32 IKPFGLPI
+32 IKPFGLPL

-49 VIPLPSILLDIFFT
+49 VIPLPSVLLDIFFT
-63 TNILLSLLILMVAL
+63 TNILLSLLILMVSL

-108 IVLSAGHTGPDAAGK
+108 IVLSEGHTGPDAAGK

-189 LTSEEAK
+189 LTAEEAK
-196 QRRDDVAKEADFY
+196 QRREDISKEADFY

-220 GDAVAGILILLI
+220 GDAIAGILILLI

-245 DLPASVAAE
+245 DLPVSTAAE

-287 SQDLSQQIGSQI
+287 SQDLSEQIGSQI
-299 GMKQA
+299 GIKQA
-304 WLPSAGVL
+304 WLPSGGVL

-319 GMPNVLFLI
+319 GMPNMLFLT

-334 FIWWRIKQKEDE
+334 FIWWKIKQKDQNPNEE
-346 NNDGSDNINE
+346 NNILDNNSTIDSDG
-356 NGETV
+356 T
-361 VKEEK
+361 KK
-366 DDDNSINLSEIADN
+366 DDDNSIDLSEVADN

-402 LIARITGVRKQ
+402 LIGRITGVRKQ
-413 ISKELGFII
+413 ISKDLGFII

-429 DLSLDANH
+429 DLALEANH

-456 ILAIPGESAQ
+456 LLAIPGESAQ

-491 AKAENLGYMVVEPE
+491 ARAENLGYMVVEPD
-505 SVIATHLNQVLSSQ
+505 SVIATHLNQILSSQ
-519 ANELLGQDDVQALL
+519 ASELLGQDDVQALL

-547 VPKLIPLNILTSVLK
+547 VPKLIPLNIITSVLK
-562 LLLAERMPIS
+562 SLLAERMPIS
-572 DLRRILEVLASQNHK
+572 DLRRILEVLASQNNK
-587 NNSPLDIAESVRP
+587 NASPIDIAETVRP

-625 LEQMIVNIAKQTGA
+625 LEQMIVNIAKQTGE

-644 EASLIQKIVTAVNS
+644 EANLIQKIVTAINS

-681 LSHMLRQHIPNLDV
+681 LSHMLRQHIPSLDV

-704 KKIEVIANIGSEEQN
+704 KKIEVVANIGSEEQN
-719 NN
+719 KN